1 MDRFSRADLVVSKK
15 KKKGQ
20 RPHVVVK
27 LRLQSPSKFTLL
39 VGVQSYNFHLVLG
52 TARSLVFTARRG
64 QNNCAA
70 AHARTLEGTLSTA
83 MIKTARELVS
93 TAIF

>member
-1 MDRFSRADLVVSKK
+1 MDRLSRADLVVSKKKKKKK

-39 VGVQSYNFHLVLG
+39 VGVQNYNFHLVL
-52 TARSLVFTARRG
+52 STARRG

-70 AHARTLEGTLSTA
+70 AQARTLEGTL
-83 MIKTARELVS
+83 EGEP
-93 TAIF
+93 